1 MPFTY
6 QRTIRFQDTD
16 AAGVVYFANILS
28 MCHEAYEGSL
38 EILGINIKEFFSH
51 PSIAFPI
58 VHANVD
64 FYRPIYCGNKLVIT
78 LTTEKLSD
86 EKFEINY
93 QLSVSD
99 ILVSKAITR
108 HVCID
113 TESQKKR
120 ELPTQ
125 MQQWV
130 EANLILLG

>member
-6 QRTIRFQDTD
+6 QRTIRFHDTD
-16 AAGVVYFANILS
+16 AAGVVYFTNILNI
-28 MCHEAYEGSL
+28 CHEAYEESL
-38 EILGINIKEFFSH
+38 RIFGINIKEFFTQ
-51 PSIAFPI
+51 PTIAYPI
-58 VHANVD
+58 IHANID
-64 FYRPIYCGNKLVIT
+64 FFRPIYCGDKLTIT
-78 LTTEKLSD
+78 LSAEKLSD

-113 TESQKKR
+113 TESRKKR

-125 MQQWV
+125 IQQWI
-130 EANLILLG
+130 EANLD